1 MTDLTT
7 VELLWLEKRI
17 ENRIRFGRA
26 VAEQIIDRRRR
37 ILSFAPGTVFAFV
50 RWASNDFGTVMSRVD
65 ILRAA
70 TPGQR
75 YSTVPWVKPGGEI
88 LLRLTGWPKVERV
101 LQLIDAVEALDI
113 HPADVALDY
122 WHHVHNRL
130 SVNEMPRPYTRGR
143 HQAMAASAKDRAMS
157 SRTATIVMTFTAV
170 ALVMSTMGEA
180 TPAYIWNAS
189 KSVPIGL
196 YQLQPTGRLAVTE
209 LVAVRPP
216 EPLAT
221 FLDLNGYLPIGV
233 PMLKRVLALPGQT
246 VCRKGLTI
254 SVDGIDMGEALSRD
268 SRGRPLPV
276 WQGCRVV
283 GADEL
288 FLMNWQSE
296 DSLDGR
302 YFGVVP
308 SSSVIGKALPVW
320 TREE

>member
-1 MTDLTT
+1 MKNRTT
-7 VELLWLEKRI
+7 T
-17 ENRIRFGRA
+17 
-26 VAEQIIDRRRR
+26 
-37 ILSFAPGTVFAFV
+37 IL
-50 RWASNDFGTVMSRVD
+50 
-65 ILRAA
+65 
-70 TPGQR
+70 
-75 YSTVPWVKPGGEI
+75 
-88 LLRLTGWPKVERV
+88 
-101 LQLIDAVEALDI
+101 
-113 HPADVALDY
+113 
-122 WHHVHNRL
+122 
-130 SVNEMPRPYTRGR
+130 
-143 HQAMAASAKDRAMS
+143 
-157 SRTATIVMTFTAV
+157 MTFAAV
-170 ALVMSTMGEA
+170 ALVLSTMDEA
-180 TPAYIWNAS
+180 TPTYIWNAS

-196 YQLQPTGRLAVTE
+196 YELHPADRLSVTE

-246 VCRKGLTI
+246 VCRKGLAI
-254 SVDGIDMGEALSRD
+254 SVDAIEMGEALARD

-302 YFGVVP
+302 YFGFFP
-308 SSSVIGKALPVW
+308 NSSVIGKALPVW